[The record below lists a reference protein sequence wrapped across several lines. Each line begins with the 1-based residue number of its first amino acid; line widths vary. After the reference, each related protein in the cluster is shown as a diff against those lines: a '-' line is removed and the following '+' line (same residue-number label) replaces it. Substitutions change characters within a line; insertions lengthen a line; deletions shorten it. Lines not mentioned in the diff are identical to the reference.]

1 MILLSSP
8 HQHSGNSIQLTMFS
22 VIIALIP
29 AAMVSVYLY
38 GWLAF
43 FILTTCIGA
52 SMLTEYICLRWMQR
66 DIKRLW
72 DGSAALTGL
81 LLALVLPA
89 AVPWWM
95 AVFAAVFA
103 ILLGKQLYGGLGHN
117 PFNPALSARVVLLIS
132 FPLQMTAWLI
142 PMHAGAVLDMY
153 DFVGSLQFF
162 FLGPEAINQTWDAVT
177 MASPLGYV
185 KTELSRGVSVGD
197 ALASYHYSTFYAF
210 IGREAGSLGEG
221 SALALL
227 LGGVWLLA
235 RKTITWHI
243 PITYVGTVAALA
255 GFFNWLNPDVYAP
268 AMFHVLAGGLILCA
282 FFMATDPVS
291 SPSSAVGKV
300 AFGLGCGLLTWVIRT
315 FGNYPEGAMFAVVL
329 MNCMVPLIDYYIR
342 PRVYGYQR
350 RKFKIRRAKS

>member
-1 MILLSSP
+1 MILLSSQ
-8 HQHSGNSIQLTMFS
+8 HQHSGNSIQLTMFT

-43 FILTTCIGA
+43 LLLTMCIGA
-52 SMLTEYICLRWMQR
+52 SMLTEYVCLHLMKR

-81 LLALVLPA
+81 LLALTLPA

-95 AVFAAVFA
+95 ALFASVFA
-103 ILLGKQLYGGLGHN
+103 IVLGKQLYGGLGYN
-117 PFNPALSARVVLLIS
+117 LFNPALSARVVLLIS
-132 FPLQMTAWLI
+132 FPLQMTSWMI
-142 PMHAGAVLDMY
+142 PMHAGATLDMY
-153 DFVGSLQFF
+153 DFGTSLQFF
-162 FLGPEAINQTWDAVT
+162 FFGPDAVKQTWDAVT
-177 MASPLGYV
+177 MASPLGYL
-185 KTELSRGVSVGD
+185 KTELGQGVTVSQ
-197 ALASYHYSTFYAF
+197 ALSDYHYSTFYAF

-227 LGGVWLLA
+227 FGGVYLLA
-235 RKTITWHI
+235 RKTISWHI
-243 PITYVGTVAALA
+243 PITYIATVAALA
-255 GFFNWLNPDVYAP
+255 WVFNLINPDVYAP

-291 SPSSAVGKV
+291 SPSSAIGKI
-300 AFGLGCGLLTWVIRT
+300 AFGFGCGLLTWVIRT
-315 FGNYPEGAMFAVVL
+315 FGNYPEGAMFAVIL

-342 PRVYGYQR
+342 PRVYGYF
-350 RKFKIRRAKS
+350 RKRAKA